1 MSCDL
6 AHPLNPE
13 ISDHIGRIDAVVHCA
28 ALSSAWGS
36 KTQFIQAN
44 VIGTK
49 TALKLA
55 KAAGAARFINISSP
69 TVYFAPRDQ
78 LDVSETMALPRPI
91 NAYAATKVE
100 AEKIALNDPD
110 IATINLRPRGIY
122 GAGDTTLL
130 PRLRRAAQMGPLPL
144 LRGGNASID
153 LTHVSDAVG
162 VICAALDAGP
172 SANGETIN
180 ISSGETRKI
189 TQIVEAVCKA
199 SGISVRWKPVPWR
212 IAMGAARASELIA
225 HLRHTETE
233 PRLTR
238 YKAGLFAFRQ
248 SLNISKSKHLLGW
261 EPQVDFERGLALTL
275 EGRSNQ

>member
-1 MSCDL
+1 L
-6 AHPLNPE
+6 GPE
-13 ISDHIGRIDAVVHCA
+13 TSDHIGRIDAVVHCA

-36 KTQFIQAN
+36 KTHFIQAN
-44 VIGTK
+44 VTGTK

-55 KAAGAARFINISSP
+55 KAAGATRFINISSP

-78 LDVSETMALPRPI
+78 LDVSETMFLPRPI
-91 NAYAATKVE
+91 NAYAATKAE

-130 PRLRRAAQMGPLPL
+130 PRLRSAAQMGPLPL

-162 VICAALDAGP
+162 AICAALDAGP

-180 ISSGETRKI
+180 ISSGEARKI

-199 SGISVRWKPVPWR
+199 EDISVQWKPVPWQ

-261 EPQVDFERGLALTL
+261 DPQVDFERGLALTL
-275 EGRSNQ
+275 AGRSNR